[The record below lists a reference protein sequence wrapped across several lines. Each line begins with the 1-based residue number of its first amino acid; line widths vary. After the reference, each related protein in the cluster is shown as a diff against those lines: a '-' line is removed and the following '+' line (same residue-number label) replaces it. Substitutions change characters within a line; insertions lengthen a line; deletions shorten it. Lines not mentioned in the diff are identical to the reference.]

1 QEWIRDEG
9 EVSVGLV
16 CLLVT
21 CLLTHRPVVAPPDAS
36 ADLRLQERTH
46 DGTGAVTGDGRGR
59 LVEPHENTGNPVHGR
74 GCSRSHRLR
83 HRVDERAD
91 DLTGSHAA
99 GVGGS
104 GCGLGEALGN
114 GLRDLLETRGDAR
127 PHAVKLGVH
136 RVAEGALL
144 ACDRVGKRD
153 TEHIAD
159 AERKLG
165 DNGKGS
171 ETLEDTAD
179 SPSELTLTLAGP
191 GACASDE
198 RRTGSTTTPSG
209 TLTDALAE
217 EHAAKSTAET
227 AEDFTD
233 AA

>member
-1 QEWIRDEG
+1 
-9 EVSVGLV
+9 
-16 CLLVT
+16 
-21 CLLTHRPVVAPPDAS
+21 
-36 ADLRLQERTH
+36 LRLQERTH

-114 GLRDLLETRGDAR
+114 GLRDLLETRGDPR
-127 PHAVKLGVH
+127 PQTRQRGGH
-136 RVAEGALL
+136 RAADGALL
-144 ACDRVGKRD
+144 PCDRAGKCH
-153 TEHIAD
+153 TGHIVD
-159 AERKLG
+159 AERSLR
-165 DNGKGS
+165 DHGKCS

-209 TLTDALAE
+209 ILTDALAE